1 LLLFSFQF
9 WEQHVCITGIVGE
22 SGIGQYRHLGT
33 GPGNPAQNSMDVKRM
48 PALMSDDSL
57 LIRPL
62 SDLFPATSRWI
73 YIDAASSGLLPETV
87 RERVATVLEAQLLA
101 SFGENHALSML
112 QSCREFFA
120 RLIRASAADVRLFP
134 SSVEALH
141 AVTAGLS
148 PKPRSNIVLCSR
160 LSRPSF
166 TEFWRRHA
174 QRNDLEVREA
184 VFDQGGFPVEQLGK
198 LIDAGTVMVAL
209 PVVSHARGWR
219 LPVAEIGSLCRA
231 RDVFFLADG
240 SASVGIIRTDVV
252 QDGIDGLFVAAGS
265 NALGI
270 QGAAFV
276 FIDEVW
282 GGRAAPFLRRRL
294 ACDSRP
300 ETPHLLSLAAAQEAL
315 RVCDGCGAADVERH
329 AVELAEQLRKS
340 LEELGMPVE
349 RPRLKGQL
357 GHVATVGLAE
367 AEVDAPLRDPGL
379 RKFAEQL
386 TAGRVRY
393 TVRGGQLQFGFHL
406 YNRLRDVMDVRRIAA
421 QSLSA

>member
-1 LLLFSFQF
+1 
-9 WEQHVCITGIVGE
+9 
-22 SGIGQYRHLGT
+22 
-33 GPGNPAQNSMDVKRM
+33 
-48 PALMSDDSL
+48 MSDDSL

-73 YIDAASSGLLPETV
+73 YIDATNSGLLPETA

-134 SSVEALH
+134 SSTEALH
-141 AVTAGLS
+141 AVTARLALRQRG
-148 PKPRSNIVLCSR
+148 NIVLCPA

-166 TEFWRRHA
+166 TAFWHRHA
-174 QRNDLEVREA
+174 RHNGLEVREA
-184 VFDQGGFPVEQLGK
+184 VFDEGGFPAAQLGE
-198 LIDAGTVMVAL
+198 LMDAGTVMVAL
-209 PVVSHARGWR
+209 PVVTHARGWR

-231 RDVFFLADG
+231 RNVFFLADG
-240 SASVGIIRTDVV
+240 SASVGILRTDVV
-252 QDGIDGLFVAAGS
+252 KDGIDGLFVAAGG

-270 QGAAFV
+270 QGAAFLFV
-276 FIDEVW
+276 DEVW
-282 GGRAAPFLRRRL
+282 GGRADPFLRRRM
-294 ACDSRP
+294 AGDFRP
-300 ETPHLLSLAAAQEAL
+300 ETPYLLSLAAAQEAL
-315 RVCDGCGAADVERH
+315 RVCDSCGAAEIERH
-329 AVELAEQLRKS
+329 AGELAEQLRRA

-349 RPRLKGQL
+349 RPRTKGQL
-357 GHVATVGLAE
+357 GHVATVGVAE
-367 AEVDAPLRDPGL
+367 TEADAPLRDPGL

-386 TAGRVRY
+386 TSGRVRY